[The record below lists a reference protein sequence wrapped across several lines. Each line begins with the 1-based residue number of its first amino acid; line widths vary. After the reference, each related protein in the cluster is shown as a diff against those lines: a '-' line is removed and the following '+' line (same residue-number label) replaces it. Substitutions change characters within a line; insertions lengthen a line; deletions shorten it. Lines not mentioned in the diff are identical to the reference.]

1 MDFLR
6 DFRSGGSATDSDSE
20 WKPSTEV
27 VLGIHDLPASQA
39 GEVICADGESTAD
52 DGASAEESPGQAS
65 AAHQTAVNGTE
76 DWAREED
83 DDGSDALVGA
93 IAGVASSRSARTW
106 TPSVSRKQSSRTAWA
121 ALARPTPTGWG
132 PHDAWSGHRI
142 PAASKPRR
150 WNRSTVVVAAVV
162 VLALLAAGAVYV
174 VRRERPSYPSVWD
187 PRVAPIAAFVQNAR
201 GLTWKHPVSVQ
212 FLPTAQFD
220 AATGAGVAPAS
231 GESAKGPTT
240 EQQIEVARSF
250 GLVWGNSPAP
260 STAAVLMPAVYDQQ
274 KKAVYV
280 DGVVVTPLVDASLA
294 NALTSALE
302 GEYFN
307 LHRIVSGSGNDES
320 AASALIEGA
329 ADRVEQAYVE
339 SRPAATQRLFQT
351 EYQVQDAAAH
361 RVLAALPAFVAD
373 GAAFPDDFGLTLV
386 DALYSQGGN
395 VELDE
400 AFRDPPAL
408 DGEVVNPA
416 SYQPGLPSPK
426 VDAPPVPA
434 GATTVIR
441 AEGFGEV
448 PLVETLGY
456 EIGFSAAW
464 RAVSGWTS
472 DRFVAFDLNGRM
484 CTALSVLSDNAADA
498 GALAEAGSQW
508 SHHVPGASVVET
520 GLTVVF
526 RTCDPGPN
534 WRPAQGGA
542 DPYRFLAAR
551 AGFIDTF
558 IADSHFDADGAT
570 CVADELLTRLGP
582 QQLLR
587 DENLPSLSNP
597 TGRALTAAIRQAV
610 PECGISGPTTTN

>member
-6 DFRSGGSATDSDSE
+6 DFRSGTSGTDSDAE

-27 VLGIHDLPASQA
+27 VLGIHDLPATQA
-39 GEVICADGESTAD
+39 GQEASAEGESTAD
-52 DGASAEESPGQAS
+52 GSADHET
-65 AAHQTAVNGTE
+65 AAQPTIENGTD
-76 DWAREED
+76 DWTLEED
-83 DDGSDALVGA
+83 FESESLVGSR
-93 IAGVASSRSARTW
+93 AGVAASRSAGAW
-106 TPSVSRKQSSRTAWA
+106 APSASRNHSSRTAWA
-121 ALARPTPTGWG
+121 APARPAPTGWG
-132 PHDAWSGHRI
+132 PHDAWSGHRV

-162 VLALLAAGAVYV
+162 VLALLAAGAAYV
-174 VRRERPSYPSVWD
+174 VRRERPSYPSAWD
-187 PRVAPIAAFVQNAR
+187 PRVASIALFVQNAR

-220 AATGAGVAPAS
+220 AAMSTAATQARD
-231 GESAKGPTT
+231 ESKGPTT
-240 EQQIEVARSF
+240 AQQIEVARSF
-250 GLVWGNSPAP
+250 GLIWGTPTLASSA
-260 STAAVLMPAVYDQQ
+260 SAALMPAVYDEQ

-280 DGVVVTPLVDASLA
+280 KGQVVTPLVDA
-294 NALTSALE
+294 ALTNVLTTALE
-302 GEYFN
+302 SQYFN
-307 LHRIVSGSGNDES
+307 LHRMVSGSHNDES

-339 SRPAATQRLFQT
+339 SLPAASQRLFQQ
-351 EYQVQDAAAH
+351 EYQVQDAAA
-361 RVLAALPAFVAD
+361 RRAVAALPAFVAD

-386 DALYSQGGN
+386 DALYAQGGN

-408 DGEVVNPA
+408 DGQVVNPA

-484 CTALSVLSDNAADA
+484 CVALSVLSDNAADA

-508 SHHVPGASVVET
+508 SHHVSGASVVET

-542 DPYRFLAAR
+542 DPYQFLAAR

-587 DENLPSLSNP
+587 DENLPSLNNP
-597 TGRALTAAIRQAV
+597 TGRSLTAAIRLAV
-610 PECGISGPTTTN
+610 PECGITGPTTTN